1 MVGGKPVFQP
11 PEDTGEMALEIT
23 QKLTDE
29 IKVLERELHHE
40 LPKEIQRARELG
52 DLSENAEYAAA
63 KERQD
68 LVQARLAQ
76 LKKRLSDLSMI
87 DTSKIER
94 DVVGLGSAVVVYD
107 INQDRELKYLLVTS
121 EETDVAN
128 GKISTTSPIGKAL
141 LGKKPGDIAEVRTP
155 GGIREIEVLSL
166 ITIHERG

>member
-1 MVGGKPVFQP
+1 
-11 PEDTGEMALEIT
+11 
-23 QKLTDE
+23 
-29 IKVLERELHHE
+29 LERELHHE

-107 INQDRELKYLLVTS
+107 INNDRELKYLLVTS

-166 ITIHERG
+166 ITIHDRG

>member
-1 MVGGKPVFQP
+1 
-11 PEDTGEMALEIT
+11 MALEIT

-107 INQDRELKYLLVTS
+107 INNDRELKYLLVTS

-166 ITIHERG
+166 ITIHDRG